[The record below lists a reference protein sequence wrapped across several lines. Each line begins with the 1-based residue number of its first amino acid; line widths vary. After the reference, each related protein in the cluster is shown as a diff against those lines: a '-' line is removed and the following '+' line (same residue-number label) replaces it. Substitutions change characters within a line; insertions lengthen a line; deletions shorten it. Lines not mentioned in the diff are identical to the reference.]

1 MSNNVVVVRRTVS
14 YFLHFVWT
22 KVRQDGSTGGTI
34 LWIPVQSKENHSSHV
49 LESACR
55 YHAVFRQQFHID
67 YRSQLLVPRRMR
79 RHAVHHRLSSL
90 RQCVDHQIFQRCVVK
105 YGILI
110 RGNLLRLHCRF
121 LRLYASQHDF
131 QRRHGSF
138 TPKKQLVMSW
148 RHKQTKRN

>member
-34 LWIPVQSKENHSSHV
+34 LWIPVQRKTIPRMCWNQRVDTTRSSV
-49 LESACR
+49 NNDAQIIEANFLC
-55 YHAVFRQQFHID
+55 
-67 YRSQLLVPRRMR
+67 RMR

-90 RQCVDHQIFQRCVVK
+90 RQCIDHQIFQRCVVK

-131 QRRHGSF
+131 QRRPAGF
-138 TPKKQLVMSW
+138 TPKKQLMMSW